1 MSPEVTGFD
10 CLYAGQVS
18 REGQDLMHRLLQPD
32 PQKRLTMGQVMDH
45 PWFQRSLPP
54 PLMTLNARC
63 APLQTQSPAAGHG
76 HSAPFNRVYHMF

>member
-1 MSPEVTGFD
+1 MRD
-10 CLYAGQVS
+10 AQVS
-18 REGQDLMHRLLQPD
+18 QEGQDLMHRLLQPD

-63 APLQTQSPAAGHG
+63 ASSSPRVRTWPEQASCYPIFLQPL
-76 HSAPFNRVYHMF
+76 YI

>member
-1 MSPEVTGFD
+1 MCYV
-10 CLYAGQVS
+10 QVS
-18 REGQDLMHRLLQPD
+18 QEGQDLMHRLLQPD

-63 APLQTQSPAAGHG
+63 ASLQLQVHMQTQQHAAA
-76 HSAPFNRVYHMF
+76 SCPFEFKHAVCVL

>member
-1 MSPEVTGFD
+1 
-10 CLYAGQVS
+10 
-18 REGQDLMHRLLQPD
+18 MHRLLQPD

-63 APLQTQSPAAGHG
+63 VLPLHQIHRQTQQHGAACCPVLNFMASGR
-76 HSAPFNRVYHMF
+76 FD